1 MSIVFLTIR
10 SVAALKRIRPV
21 PRLETLFCLAAGALA
36 AVTLLCY
43 AVVTWVH
50 LGDRYSI
57 DFIAGIWV
65 ALANYVN
72 SGTLYPP
79 LYDGSSFGGT
89 RYMPVY
95 FVLHSLVAQ
104 STGWDYV
111 PSGKLLSLVI
121 VISLIGV
128 TFVIIRRFGVPRS
141 FALLLA
147 SFVLL
152 TGPGFQAA
160 TSIRADALA
169 TLFQLGSVAVIAHL
183 GPRLAVPAGALAA
196 LAVFTKLSALWAPP
210 AIALWLVLHHRRA
223 FLPFAASF
231 IGFVLASALAVQLI
245 SDGRFLENLAMMAFS
260 GIVDAWFGFKK
271 STVYTLEMLRND
283 ALATWALVPFV
294 VGSCALAARRRQ
306 LTVYHFAWLASVIIL
321 LVVMA
326 DTGTDSNQFI
336 EPIALGAII
345 LGALWPADRPD
356 TSRIGIV
363 LAIAILWAGGTAF
376 IFQLRAHAQEV
387 TFSLRGGSYPQ
398 PCGAPTGR
406 YCVSTDTLLA
416 KIRTKT
422 RILTADPSL
431 SVARGNVPVVLDPWA
446 IPKIEA
452 RHPEWVGQLVGRVDA
467 AEFDYVILALRFET
481 VDPEFELWYR
491 DEFGKTLM
499 SAIKRRYQWIGEFDG
514 FHLYVPRE

>member
-1 MSIVFLTIR
+1 VFLTIH

-43 AVVTWVH
+43 AVVIRLH

-57 DFIAGIWV
+57 DFMAGIWV
-65 ALANYVN
+65 ALAKYVN

-104 STGWDYV
+104 SIGWDYV

-147 SFVLL
+147 TFVLL
-152 TGPGFQAA
+152 TGPGFHAA

-169 TLFQLGSVAVIAHL
+169 TLFQLGAVALIAHL

-245 SDGRFLENLAMMAFS
+245 SNGRFLDNLATMAFS
-260 GIVDAWFGFKK
+260 GIDAGFAFKK
-271 STVYTLEMLRND
+271 STLYTLEMLRND

-294 VGSCALAARRRQ
+294 LGSCALAARRRQ
-306 LTVYHFAWLASVIIL
+306 PTVYHFAWLASVIIL

-326 DTGTDSNQFI
+326 DTGTDSNHFI
-336 EPIALGAII
+336 EPIVLGAII

-363 LAIAILWAGGTAF
+363 LAIAILWAGGNAF
-376 IFQLRAHAQEV
+376 IFQLRAHAREV
-387 TFSLRGGSYPQ
+387 IVSLRGGSDPQ
-398 PCGAPTGR
+398 PCGASTGR
-406 YCVSTDTLLA
+406 YCVSTETLLA
-416 KIRTKT
+416 KIRTAT
-422 RILTADPSL
+422 RILTEDPSL
-431 SVARGNVPVVLDPWA
+431 SVARGDVPVVLDPWA

-452 RHPEWVGQLVGRVDA
+452 RHPEWVGQLAGRIDA

-481 VDPEFELWYR
+481 VDPEFDLWYR

-499 SAIKRRYQWIGEFDG
+499 SAIKRRYQWISDVDG